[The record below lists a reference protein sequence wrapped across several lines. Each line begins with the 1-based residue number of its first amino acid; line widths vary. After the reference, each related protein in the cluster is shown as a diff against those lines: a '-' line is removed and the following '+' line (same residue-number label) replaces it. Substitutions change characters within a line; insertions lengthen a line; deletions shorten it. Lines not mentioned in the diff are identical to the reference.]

1 MNGTAIRICQVILL
15 GLSMSFPTLHAQSNG
30 RSIIIDTTYNPAS
43 LVSEVLLG
51 NRIKARNV
59 RYIGSKLSIA
69 RFIDPSEKPLIS
81 DGIVL
86 TTGRTR
92 EVPGPNIRPGTG
104 INLGGRGDR
113 SLEHISRGPTYD
125 AAILEFEFMASEELL
140 TFNFVFA
147 SEEYTEYVFSQF
159 NDVFAFF
166 ISGPG
171 INGIKN
177 LAVVPSNKSPITVNT
192 VNHMVNSR
200 NYIDNNSFDRK
211 GNVKDAKVK
220 KLDQTLLDAIEFDGM
235 TTLLKAQTR
244 VAPGKVYKIRIAI
257 ADVGDGRF
265 DSAVFLEAGSFTSL
279 PRDPIKRK
287 EIVMRESANVR
298 RRFDPVTVGEDPL
311 PAGSAYTEDSVP
323 SSPDETD
330 HEGWKRVVNFEFD
343 QAILDEKA
351 KTQLSEAAAQMK
363 STDDGR
369 IRILGHTDD
378 RGSKAY
384 NERLS
389 RRRAEAVKAYLRG
402 KGVAADRMKVEWYGY
417 ERPVNANETDDGRAR
432 NRRVE
437 VVVE

>member
-1 MNGTAIRICQVILL
+1 MNGIVIRTCLTLFL
-15 GLSMSFPTLHAQSNG
+15 GLLAARLPTHAQ
-30 RSIIIDTTYNPAS
+30 IIIDTTFNPAG

-51 NRIKARNV
+51 NRIRVRNV
-59 RYIGSKLSIA
+59 RYSGSKLSIA
-69 RFIDPSEKPLIS
+69 RFIDPSEKPLIA
-81 DGIVL
+81 DGIVI

-92 EVPGPNIRPGTG
+92 EVPGPNRRPGTG
-104 INLGGRGDR
+104 INLGERGDR

-125 AAILEFEFMASEELL
+125 AAVLEFEFMAAEELL

-171 INGIKN
+171 IKGIKN
-177 LAVVPSNKSPITVNT
+177 LAVVPRNKAPITVNT
-192 VNHMVNSR
+192 VNHMVNSK
-200 NYIDNNSFDRK
+200 NYLDNNSFDRK
-211 GNVKDAKVK
+211 GNVKDAKVDN
-220 KLDQTLLDAIEFDGM
+220 LDQSLLEAIEFDGM
-235 TTLLKAQTR
+235 TSLLKAQTR

-279 PRDPIKRK
+279 PRDPMARK
-287 EIVMRESANVR
+287 EIMLREYANVR
-298 RRFDPVTVGEDPL
+298 RRFDPVSVGEDPL
-311 PAGSAYTEDSVP
+311 PAGSAYLENDSL
-323 SSPDETD
+323 PDETD
-330 HEGWKRVVNFEFD
+330 REGWKRVVNFEFD
-343 QAILDEKA
+343 QSTLDAKA
-351 KTQLSEAAAQMK
+351 KSQLSEAADKLKA
-363 STDDGR
+363 TPDGR

-378 RGSKAY
+378 RGSKSY

-389 RRRAEAVKAYLRG
+389 RRRAEAVKTFLRS
-402 KGVAADRMKVEWYGY
+402 KGVSADRMKVEWYGY
-417 ERPVNANETDDGRAR
+417 DRPVIANETDDGRAR